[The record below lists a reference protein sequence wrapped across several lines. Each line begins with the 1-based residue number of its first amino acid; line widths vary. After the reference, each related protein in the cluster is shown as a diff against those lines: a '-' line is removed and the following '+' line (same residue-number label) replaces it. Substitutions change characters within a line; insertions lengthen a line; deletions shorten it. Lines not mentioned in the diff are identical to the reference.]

1 MEVNWIKERFKQMRH
16 AEAPGTWQDAP
27 RSAVG
32 VGHVARPLLIVFER
46 SWQLAVVLENW
57 ERADITLI
65 SQKGKKPDLGNYRPV
80 NLALTLGRMLWN
92 LKNLGT

>member
-1 MEVNWIKERFKQMRH
+1 
-16 AEAPGTWQDAP
+16 
-27 RSAVG
+27 
-32 VGHVARPLLIVFER
+32 
-46 SWQLAVVLENW
+46 LAVVLENW

-65 SQKGKKPDLGNYRPV
+65 RRASCPDQKGKKPDLGNYRPV